1 MYDIFIWFVPFFT
14 CYFLKKLSKFH
25 LFTLSFLLV
34 KKALYGGV
42 INKIDDAFL
51 NNYKRLQIP
60 GTIRDFALRT
70 SCMQSSYLTFLQ
82 YTL

>member
-1 MYDIFIWFVPFFT
+1 MYDIFIWFAPFFT
-14 CYFLKKLSKFH
+14 CYFLKKSSKFH
-25 LFTLSFLLV
+25 LFTLSFLLA
-34 KKALYGGV
+34 KKALYGAV

-70 SCMQSSYLTFLQ
+70 SFMQSS
-82 YTL
+82 